1 MWETVRLNNVL
12 TVVFRSSVM
21 EVKGKIDGL
30 WFANVL
36 VLSQEKVNN
45 NNSLQT
51 RQDLHEESIASD
63 LSQ

>member
-51 RQDLHEESIASD
+51 RQYLHE
-63 LSQ
+63 